1 MSSGRS
7 KEFLWAPS
15 MAGTASQQCEAILLG
30 MAQASEADLHASRYH
45 GNAMLPMIVGGLG
58 VGLIALRAIDALR
71 ERSMTRK
78 AENLLCEVAPATRS
92 NGKDSPACGPTYR
105 NVIAEKEFPP
115 LDGITTLY
123 ELFKRSASTYPNNPC
138 LGTRKHDVSFYRV
151 LSTTTKTCM
160 AFVRGRRGLMIQ
172 SRVAL

>member
-1 MSSGRS
+1 
-7 KEFLWAPS
+7 

-105 NVIAEKEFPP
+105 NVIAEKEFPRWTASQHCMSCSSAARQRTQ
-115 LDGITTLY
+115 TTPVW
-123 ELFKRSASTYPNNPC
+123 EPES
-138 LGTRKHDVSFYRV
+138 
-151 LSTTTKTCM
+151 M
-160 AFVRGRRGLMIQ
+160 M
-172 SRVAL
+172 